1 VKYTLRKRPHCEAYL
16 EKKNIHVNQR
26 ETHNYNFVLVKE
38 YNDILLA
45 KAKEHE
51 ISYYSLF
58 CGILIKVIEENHEIS
73 DNTPILHSHAISLRK
88 MVSRDNMGIISS
100 FAGSVDSDIV
110 IQKSKSILDYALNI
124 QNDIHNSS
132 DHPLGFPNGAFFQSY
147 ADFFYNIFSFLAPL
161 LISENK
167 DMRTHLLFSSNI
179 GSLPTSSNKY
189 KVIGITGGPNFN
201 ISSPL
206 YNVYLSTYQGQ
217 GHFGIIYVKPYV
229 SRERVENIVQRIIEK
244 IKTI

>member
-1 VKYTLRKRPHCEAYL
+1 
-16 EKKNIHVNQR
+16 
-26 ETHNYNFVLVKE
+26 
-38 YNDILLA
+38 
-45 KAKEHE
+45 
-51 ISYYSLF
+51 
-58 CGILIKVIEENHEIS
+58 
-73 DNTPILHSHAISLRK
+73 
-88 MVSRDNMGIISS
+88 
-100 FAGSVDSDIV
+100 
-110 IQKSKSILDYALNI
+110 
-124 QNDIHNSS
+124 
-132 DHPLGFPNGAFFQSY
+132 
-147 ADFFYNIFSFLAPL
+147 
-161 LISENK
+161 
-167 DMRTHLLFSSNI
+167 MRTHLLFSSNI